1 MAQNT
6 ILHVFIAVLFLLSI
20 KTTLGGKCAPADI
33 FIGQT
38 TWNDTLQQK
47 RYTVLIANVGQV
59 SVTDIHVSCDGFNP
73 RGLIMKKPGIFK
85 KERRGDCLVI
95 EGGRIN
101 SGDSVTFDY
110 INDFQFNL
118 YPISVQ
124 CLM

>member
-1 MAQNT
+1 MDNN
-6 ILHVFIAVLFLLSI
+6 ILLFCLSVFIS
-20 KTTLGGKCAPADI
+20 GRKCAPADI

-47 RYTVLIANVGQV
+47 RYTVLIANVGEV
-59 SVTDIHVSCDGFNP
+59 SVTDIHVSCEGFNP
-73 RGLIMKKPGIFK
+73 KRLIMKRPGTFMQ
-85 KERRGDCLVI
+85 ERRGDCLVI

-110 INDFQFNL
+110 VNDFQFNL

-124 CLM
+124 C